1 MIKGQYISTLMTIND
16 TSGGRMGMWMMI
28 IMLLCLRILYLIAYH
43 LLEQYRYRELIL
55 LKNQLECA
63 LYQDAEK
70 EAEHEPEVHSIKPEP
85 ASQNDSE
92 DDEDREVMDLFEDL
106 KR

>member
-16 TSGGRMGMWMMI
+16 TWGGRMGMWMML

-63 LYQDAEK
+63 LCPDAEK
-70 EAEHEPEVHSIKPEP
+70 EAEHEP
-85 ASQNDSE
+85 
-92 DDEDREVMDLFEDL
+92 
-106 KR
+106 